1 MTELEM
7 TVTYDIPTASNLI
20 EATKIARDWVGDK
33 RGDDLDFSRLV
44 IKLPTLDILRTV
56 GAAGFDHSVYF
67 SDRVGQFEFGG
78 IGAAH
83 KVSYRA
89 DETGDQFLRR
99 LQNEIESLPA
109 DAIML
114 GGLAFNR
121 IDHSRSGETN
131 PWRGID
137 RSEFILPLL
146 EFRRTTSGCILAVN
160 SLKKSDRDQLVMI
173 LDRLSDLAEL
183 DYVTHSELPQWLNRS
198 DFPEFDRWRE
208 RIENGLEMIDS
219 GKLEKLVLARQTV
232 LGFKGRIEP
241 FHLLSRLRERSPG
254 CFHFCFKF
262 SSEKSFLGASP
273 ERLFSLDDRHVW
285 SEALAGTRARG
296 VSPDHDRALEEELK
310 NSDKDI
316 REQRFVIDFV
326 KNSMTKVCER
336 LQNGGEV
343 KVQKLARVQHLVS
356 TFEGELKEGQQAVDV
371 LSALHPTPA
380 VGGQPTKEAIDAIAE
395 LEQFD
400 RGWYAGPVGW
410 IGRDKAEFAVAIRS
424 TLIDNNRLNLYS
436 GAGIVN
442 GSQPAD
448 EWDEIE
454 SKISNFL
461 NLFESK

>member
-1 MTELEM
+1 MA
-7 TVTYDIPTASNLI
+7 VTYDIPIASNLI
-20 EATKIARDWVGDK
+20 EATQIARNWVADK
-33 RGDDLDFSRLV
+33 RGEGPGDSRLV
-44 IKLPTLDILRTV
+44 IKLPTLDILAII
-56 GAAGFDHSVYF
+56 GAAGFDHSVYW

-78 IGAAH
+78 IGVAH
-83 KVSYRA
+83 KVSYRS
-89 DETGDQFLRR
+89 DESGDEFLIR
-99 LQNEIESLPA
+99 LQNEVESLP
-109 DAIML
+109 DKAIML

-131 PWRGID
+131 PWRDID

-146 EFRRTTSGCILAVN
+146 EFRRTESNFVMAVN
-160 SLKKSDRDQLVMI
+160 LRRENDRDQLLLI
-173 LDRLSDLAEL
+173 LNQLSDFAALSHTATAEWPL
-183 DYVTHSELPQWLNRS
+183 SFHRTN
-198 DFPEFDRWRE
+198 FPEFDNWRD
-208 RIENGLEMIDS
+208 RIENGLAMIDS
-219 GKLEKLVLARQTV
+219 GRLEKLVLARQTV
-232 LGFKGRIEP
+232 LGFEGRIEP
-241 FHLLSRLRERSPG
+241 FHLLSSLRERSPG

-262 SSEKSFLGASP
+262 ANEKSFLGASP
-273 ERLFSLDDRHVW
+273 ERLFSLDSRRVW

-296 VSPDHDRALEEELK
+296 DSPESDRALEEELK

-326 KNSMTKVCER
+326 KNGMKKVCEQ

-356 TFEGELKEGQQAVDV
+356 TFEGQLKESKRAIDV

-380 VGGQPTKEAIDAIAE
+380 VGGHPTKPAVDAIAE

-424 TLIDNNRLNLYS
+424 AMIDKNRLCLYS
-436 GAGIVN
+436 GAGIVA
-442 GSQPAD
+442 GSEPAA